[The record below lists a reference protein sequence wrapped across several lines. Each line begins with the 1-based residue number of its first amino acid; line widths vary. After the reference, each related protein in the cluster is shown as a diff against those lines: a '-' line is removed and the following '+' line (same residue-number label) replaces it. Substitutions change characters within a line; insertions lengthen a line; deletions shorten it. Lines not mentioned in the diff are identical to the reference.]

1 MTEVERQLRDMLSR
15 YAHDAPDGH
24 LMLTRVRQVAARR
37 RRRRLALTGG
47 VSLAA
52 MLAVSG
58 AVSGAVSL
66 ADRPARV
73 QPTLPVGRGQDVMGV
88 EFVAGTPVDLTFP
101 FAPPAAPVP
110 GTRPVLTLVA
120 GRPTLQYLPPDL
132 ATAPAAGPSA
142 LATPSAAGP
151 SASAASGAAE
161 PGSGARS
168 GTQSDASP
176 STASSDGS
184 GAAGG
189 YPTAPQD
196 TSRAP
201 GIKVQ
206 SQTTHS
212 QAGQS
217 QAGQFQT
224 GQSETDG
231 GATDQLA
238 ADPVTVVAAGSPWT
252 DGPFTPALRVR
263 STTVHGS
270 AGVIGERPSTDGAPD
285 YVLTWTEPGGP
296 WVGISAPKTVS
307 TVDLTEFASRL
318 TRQPITQPGPFDF
331 DLVPAGLRVDNITA
345 STVTFCPPAVAA
357 SPDFV
362 DKLVVSLD
370 AEPSGPQD
378 GQLVKVGGRA
388 GWLHT
393 VEDVTILRVD
403 EGNGFSLTVQVPRRL
418 RIDEPD
424 LLRFAAGVHVTAA
437 ASPARG

>member
-15 YAHDAPDGH
+15 YAHDAPDGF

-37 RRRRLALTGG
+37 RRRRRALTGG

-52 MLAVSG
+52 ILAVSG
-58 AVSGAVSL
+58 AVSGVVSL

-73 QPTLPVGRGQDVMGV
+73 EPTLSVGLGQDVMGV

-120 GRPTLQYLPPDL
+120 GRPTLQYLPADL

-142 LATPSAAGP
+142 LAT
-151 SASAASGAAE
+151 SGAPE
-161 PGSGARS
+161 PGSSARS
-168 GTQSDASP
+168 GTRPGASP
-176 STASSDGS
+176 SAASSGGF

-189 YPTAPQD
+189 YPTVPRD

-201 GIKVQ
+201 GIMAQ
-206 SQTTHS
+206 SQATQS

-217 QAGQFQT
+217 Q
-224 GQSETDG
+224 TDG
-231 GATDQLA
+231 AATDQLA

-252 DGPFTPALRVR
+252 GGPFTPAIKVR

-270 AGVIGERPSTDGAPD
+270 AGIIGERPSTDGAPD
-285 YVLTWTEPGGP
+285 YVLSWTEPGGP
-296 WVGISAPKTVS
+296 WVGISVPETVS

-331 DLVPAGLRVDNITA
+331 DLVPAGLCVDNITA
-345 STVTFCPPAVAA
+345 STVTFRPPAVAA

-378 GQLVKVGGRA
+378 GQPVKVGGRA
-388 GWLHT
+388 GRLHT

-403 EGNGFSLTVQVPRRL
+403 EGHGFSLTVQVPRRL

-424 LLRFAAGVHVTAA
+424 LLRFAAGVHVTTA